1 MEKFIIKFDFE
12 GRSYEADV
20 TEIGGL
26 DDVQY
31 AVSPKDEK
39 LGERFKTNILRRI
52 KGESNFQY
60 TISETPGSHEFIESL
75 SKGLKAYLKDY

>member
-1 MEKFIIKFDFE
+1 MKQFTIGFDFE
-12 GRSYEADV
+12 GRNYEADV

-39 LGERFKTNILRRI
+39 LAERFKTNVLRRV
-52 KGESNFQY
+52 KGEPNFQY
-60 TISETPGSHEFIESL
+60 SFPETSGSDEFMESL
-75 SKGLKAYLKDY
+75 SKGLEAYLTGH

>member
-1 MEKFIIKFDFE
+1 MKHFIIRFDFE
-12 GRSYEADV
+12 GRNYEADV

-39 LGERFKTNILRRI
+39 LSERFKTNVLRRV

-60 TISETPGSHEFIESL
+60 AFPETSGSDEFMESL
-75 SKGLKAYLKDY
+75 SRGLMAYLDGI

>member
-1 MEKFIIKFDFE
+1 MKQFTIRFDFE
-12 GRSYEADV
+12 GHTYEADV

-39 LGERFKTNILRRI
+39 LAERFKTNVLRRV

-60 TISETPGSHEFIESL
+60 SFPETSGSDEFMESL
-75 SKGLKAYLKDY
+75 SKGLMACLNGI

>member
-12 GRSYEADV
+12 GRTYEADV

-31 AVSPKDEK
+31 AVSPRDEK
-39 LGERFKTNILRRI
+39 LGERFKTNVLRRV
-52 KGESNFQY
+52 KGELNYQY
-60 TISETPGSHEFIESL
+60 SIPEIPGSHDFIESL
-75 SKGLKAYLKDY
+75 SRGLNAYLKDY